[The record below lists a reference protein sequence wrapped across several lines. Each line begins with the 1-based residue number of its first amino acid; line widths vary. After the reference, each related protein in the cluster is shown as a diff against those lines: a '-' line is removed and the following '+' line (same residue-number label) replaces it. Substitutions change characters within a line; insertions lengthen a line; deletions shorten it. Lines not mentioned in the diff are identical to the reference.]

1 MMGVKGGDI
10 IAIAGRF
17 ALDTAQPP
25 LSLYPYA
32 PVYKIGEHIL
42 KRTRPT
48 SGEAQA
54 LAAYLTAL
62 HRQGV
67 DVVAPTACPQE
78 IAGSMWVVYP
88 FVAGEKYAGRDEQII
103 AAGRLLGR
111 IHALSSADNNAGLAV
126 YDEYALTE
134 DDISADLDE
143 IASHAASQGLT
154 LDIEALK
161 THMLQ
166 IAGRQT
172 ALSARDLPCVETPY
186 DFKADNLIYVA
197 QDRPVLIAPDN
208 ALFLPRVFDL
218 ALVLLLFHN
227 ALDSAPDRVFT
238 VREWRLFLT
247 GYGESVALTAGEV
260 QSWHQAVEHLFL
272 DEVLWL
278 MADFADGWRDPRQT
292 ALFFSLIGLLDN
304 LSDYG
309 LTP

>member
-1 MMGVKGGDI
+1 
-10 IAIAGRF
+10 
-17 ALDTAQPP
+17 
-25 LSLYPYA
+25 
-32 PVYKIGEHIL
+32 
-42 KRTRPT
+42 
-48 SGEAQA
+48 
-54 LAAYLTAL
+54 
-62 HRQGV
+62 
-67 DVVAPTACPQE
+67 
-78 IAGSMWVVYP
+78 MWVVYP

-111 IHALSSADNNAGLAV
+111 IHALSSANNNAGLAV

-134 DDISADLDE
+134 DDISADLAE

-161 THMLQ
+161 TRMLQ

-197 QDRPVLIAPDN
+197 QDRPVLIDPDN

-238 VREWRLFLT
+238 VQEWRLFLT
-247 GYGESVALTAGEV
+247 GYGEFVALTAGEV